1 MTIKKLKEHFQNQD
15 AESLLDEIATLYKT
29 FDVVKEYYDSRLEP
43 AAPHEIAQKYKKIL
57 EEQFCPKKG
66 FPELKYSVARKAIS
80 DFKKVC
86 SDYLSVLDLQLTYVE
101 YGVKCTIEYGDID
114 ERFYNSME
122 SMFEK
127 TLKDMEEYG
136 VLKTFQTRC
145 LNIRKQTHWM
155 GWGFGDAIESLYKD
169 FFGEDI

>member
-1 MTIKKLKEHFQNQD
+1 MTIKKLKEHLQKQD
-15 AESLLDEIATLYKT
+15 QDSLLDEILTLYKT
-29 FDVVKEYYDSRLEP
+29 FDFVREYYDSRLEP
-43 AAPHEIAQKYKKIL
+43 HAPSDIAQKYKKIL

-86 SDYLSVLDLQLTYVE
+86 ADYLSILDLQLTYVE
-101 YGVKCTIEYGDID
+101 YGVKCTLDYGDID

-136 VLKTFQTRC
+136 VLENFQKRC
-145 LNIRKQTHWM
+145 LNIHVQTQDM
-155 GWGFGDAIESLYKD
+155 GWGFGDAIEGLYKD
-169 FFGEDI
+169 FFEKSS